1 MSFDALIG
9 WASAIKYFIEFSVSK
24 IVFTKS
30 MKWIHWGYDLP
41 QSFEVN
47 QNPTLFF
54 FILLSSVRLFLCF
67 ESFYMFPWVVLTGF
81 AWFLVVGHGFVWFC
95 MVLHGSAWF
104 CVVLHDFV
112 FVIKFV
118 KCLDSW
124 FLVTF
129 EAIFSSNNIWNFC
142 CMIL

>member
-1 MSFDALIG
+1 
-9 WASAIKYFIEFSVSK
+9 
-24 IVFTKS
+24 
-30 MKWIHWGYDLP
+30 MKWIHWGYYLP

-47 QNPTLFF
+47 RNPTLFF

-67 ESFYMFPWVVLTGF
+67 KSFYMFPWVVLTGF

-104 CVVLHDFV
+104 RVVLHDFV

-129 EAIFSSNNIWNFC
+129 EAIFCSNNIWNFYRKYWSKGWSWWRQFR
-142 CMIL
+142 II